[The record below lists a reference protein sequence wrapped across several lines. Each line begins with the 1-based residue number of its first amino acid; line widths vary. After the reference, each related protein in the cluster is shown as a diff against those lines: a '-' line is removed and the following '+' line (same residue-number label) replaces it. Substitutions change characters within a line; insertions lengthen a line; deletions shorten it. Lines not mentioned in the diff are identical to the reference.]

1 MLIDKNVLNSCNA
14 GYLFRQDIY
23 YSLGLDK
30 ICRSISEKY
39 KFDYDLNKDNL
50 KQHLIVTYSI
60 KYRNCQRSIR
70 ERQIERAKKFVDS
83 PTKLVKNKAN
93 DPKRFVEQEHCTPD
107 GEAANRTIAS
117 LNQKQI
123 DNEAKYDGLY
133 AVCTNLEYDVA
144 DMFHLLSSV
153 LTPGIS
159 PSSQ

>member
-1 MLIDKNVLNSCNA
+1 MFHLLSSVLIPDISPSFSIIF
-14 GYLFRQDIY
+14 LFFKAANKLRTLCFFWSSD
-23 YSLGLDK
+23 
-30 ICRSISEKY
+30 
-39 KFDYDLNKDNL
+39 NKDNL
-50 KQHLIVTYSI
+50 EQHLIVTYSI
-60 KYRNCQRSIR
+60 KYRNYQRSIR

-153 LTPGIS
+153 LIPGIS